1 MRLKHL
7 LLATTLGLAAI
18 VPARAD
24 TICEWMDFA
33 QKQLPQGPPPAMGLT
48 QMPTGENDHAMTKVA
63 LAMFEAVNAIDHRYT
78 SYVGLAPGAANANQH
93 AAAMT
98 AAVQVLKAHPAARKT
113 ELEESYELALAGLAD
128 DGAKQAGVAL
138 GQAAAAAVLKLP
150 DIDPTIV
157 QTPYRSM
164 VTPGQWVATAL
175 PATGPYSVAYR
186 PWVLKRADEVRPAPP
201 PALTSQRYAR
211 DLEEVRRLG
220 ARNSTERTKVQ
231 TLMARY
237 RITSNEMPALR
248 MVADQ
253 DGRRLVDNARLF
265 ALYGMLVDDLQIA
278 MSDGKLH
285 YNFWR
290 PITAIRNADKD
301 NNPATTPDPG
311 WLPLMNT
318 PNHAE
323 YPCGHC
329 LFAGGI
335 AEMMTAVGGKAPAW
349 GVRVGS
355 MSLPDSAIQ
364 VLPDWNEWA
373 RQVSYSRTL
382 GGVHYRFS
390 NEAGDDI
397 GRKVARLTMERALQ
411 PLPAAE
417 TRPAS

>member
-1 MRLKHL
+1 MRAFTL
-7 LLATTLGLAAI
+7 LLATAAGLAAAT
-18 VPARAD
+18 PASAD

-33 QKQLPQGPPPAMGLT
+33 QKQLPQGPAPAMGLT
-48 QMPTGENDHAMTKVA
+48 QVPTGENDHALTKVA
-63 LAMFEAVNAIDHRYT
+63 LAMFEAVNAIDHRYR
-78 SYVGLAPGAANANQH
+78 SYVGMTPGALTANQH

-98 AAVQVLKAHPAARKT
+98 AAIQVLKAHPAARKT
-113 ELEESYELALAGLAD
+113 ELEESYELALAGLPE

-150 DIDPTIV
+150 DIDPRIS
-157 QTPYRSM
+157 QSPYRPI
-164 VTPGQWVATAL
+164 VTPGQWVPTAL
-175 PATGPYSVAYR
+175 PATGPHSVAYR

-201 PALTSQRYAR
+201 PALTSERYAR

-220 ARNSTERTKVQ
+220 ARSSKERTKVQ

-237 RITSNEMPALR
+237 RITSNEMPAMR
-248 MVADQ
+248 VIADQ
-253 DGRRLVDNARLF
+253 EGRRLVDNARLF

-285 YNFWR
+285 YGFWR

-301 NNPATTPDPG
+301 DNPATQADPG

-329 LFAGGI
+329 LFAGGV
-335 AEMMTAVGGKAPAW
+335 AEVMTAVGGKAPAW

-355 MSLPDSAIQ
+355 MSLPNSAIQ

-390 NEAGDDI
+390 NEAGDEM
-397 GRKVARLTMERALQ
+397 GRKVARLTLERALQ
-411 PLPAAE
+411 PLPASE
-417 TRPAS
+417 VRPAS